1 MTLEQATE
9 QARAAAM
16 AGDLDALNTSLE
28 ARRTAI
34 AGIDDPA
41 SLEAALAAGESIAAN
56 LRLLKLKLSIDSNRL
71 LQIQS
76 ALLAGLGA
84 ERHPRINCKA

>member
-9 QARAAAM
+9 QTRAATM
-16 AGDLDALNTSLE
+16 AGDLGALRVALA

-34 AGIDDPA
+34 DGIDDPA
-41 SLEAALAAGESIAAN
+41 RLEAALAAGESIAAD
-56 LRLLKLKLSIDSNRL
+56 LRLLKVKLAIDSNRL

-76 ALLAGLGA
+76 ALLTGLGA
-84 ERHPRINCKA
+84 EHRPRINCKA